1 MAVHVRPITAADH
14 DRWRELFLAYGVFYE
29 TAFSEDVLEGVWSW
43 LMDAQHPV
51 TAFVAVAETAGA
63 DTTGDLAG
71 TIVGFAHFRSQPDT
85 FVAGPGW
92 YLDDLYTDPDARG
105 TGAASS
111 LIAAIEVHARAHGG
125 GTLRWITAD
134 DNTVAQRVYDR
145 LATRTS
151 WVTYEKEI

>member
-14 DRWRELFLAYGVFYE
+14 DRWRELFLAYGFFYE
-29 TAFSEDVLEGVWSW
+29 TAFSADVVDGVWRW
-43 LMDAQHPV
+43 LMDARHPV
-51 TAFVAVAETAGA
+51 SAFVAVA
-63 DTTGDLAG
+63 TGDTEG
-71 TIVGFAHFRSQPDT
+71 PVIGFAHFRSQPDT

-92 YLDDLYTDPDARG
+92 YLDDLYTDPDSRG
-105 TGAASS
+105 GGAASA
-111 LIAAIEVHARAHGG
+111 LIAAIEAHARAHGG

-151 WVTYEKEI
+151 WVTYEKEL